1 MQIILIRHGQ
11 AEHQSST
18 DAKRALTALG
28 ESQAQQTA
36 AWLVN
41 HDFQLDGLFVSPYL
55 RAQQTAIHISQALD
69 IPITTCDYIRPD
81 SSPLQTV
88 KWLEQLEL
96 PEESVIALVCHMPI
110 VGLLASFFVEGDL
123 QHGQAFQL
131 AQAKVI
137 ELPLLT
143 AGLGKQLTDFVP
155 HP

>member
-55 RAQQTAIHISQALD
+55 RAQQTAVHISQALD
-69 IPITTCDYIRPD
+69 I
-81 SSPLQTV
+81 
-88 KWLEQLEL
+88 
-96 PEESVIALVCHMPI
+96 
-110 VGLLASFFVEGDL
+110 LLASFFVEGDL

-143 AGLGKQLTDFVP
+143 AGLGKQLTNFVP